1 MGRTKALVAILVAR
15 AKAYA
20 ADEPLRVRA
29 FAASVLATLVSAGFD
44 LPAETILIVVTA
56 LLVVASRSRRKV
68 TPTVRAESARSLA
81 FSKGVLAAQRK
92 L

>member
-29 FAASVLATLVSAGFD
+29 FVASVLATLVSAGFD

-56 LLVVASRSRRKV
+56 LLAVASRSRRKV
-68 TPTVRAESARSLA
+68 TPTVRAEVDKCVSW
-81 FSKGVLAAQRK
+81 SKGFVAASRK
-92 L
+92 R